1 MSQIVGTCLDELG
14 IAYAHRSLP
23 HRGVF
28 TRIGAVEGV
37 AHCGARIAGV
47 GNELAVLHHD
57 SGLIEVEINAFALQ
71 ARQLTSAEAQVE
83 LRPIGFVELDVGGA
97 FTPCWRSI
105 PATLSHSDDAWKSIA
120 FDHAIVANGFRPY
133 LRLHAHDILAVS
145 ERGLAV
151 GNSSEVDG
159 SAISTFTSR
168 TIGVVRKGAEGCIFA
183 APAAPAQPLLVV
195 MRGVSHIE
203 VEVAHVAQHHG
214 IAIVGEG
221 VGHYIV
227 GAIGVPCVDYAETW
241 RNAAVVVGTMVGP

>member
-1 MSQIVGTCLDELG
+1 M
-14 IAYAHRSLP
+14 
-23 HRGVF
+23 
-28 TRIGAVEGV
+28 
-37 AHCGARIAGV
+37 
-47 GNELAVLHHD
+47 
-57 SGLIEVEINAFALQ
+57 EINAFALQ